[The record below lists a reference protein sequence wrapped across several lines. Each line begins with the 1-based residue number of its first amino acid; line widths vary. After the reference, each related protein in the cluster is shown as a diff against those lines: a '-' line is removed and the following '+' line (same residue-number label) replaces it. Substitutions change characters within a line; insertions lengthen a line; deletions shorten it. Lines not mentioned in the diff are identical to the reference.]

1 MSQTDE
7 WIDVQTFAD
16 LESAKEIL
24 SLFQE
29 NRLNYM
35 IVEDKRREVASIDM
49 EFSNRGIAAFHLQV
63 LPQDIERAQRII
75 ALASGQAIAE
85 VDEDDYISRFSNDEL
100 LEILQKADEWNPSDV
115 QLAFKFLNQRGHTVL
130 PEDFEKMRQ
139 QRMQELEKPIDASS
153 SFLILGYA
161 FAILGGFIGLMIG
174 FQITTYSKRL
184 PDGRKVHHYTLK
196 TRKKGQWILGLSML
210 VSLAMV
216 IAYFWW
222 MS

>member
-1 MSQTDE
+1 MSNTDE

-16 LESAKEIL
+16 LESAKEVL

-63 LPQDIERAQRII
+63 LPPDLERAQRII
-75 ALASGQAIAE
+75 ALASGQSVAD

-100 LEILQKADEWNPSDV
+100 LEVLQKADEWNPSDV
-115 QLAFKFLNQRGHTVL
+115 QLAFKFLNQRGHSVT

-139 QRMQELEKPIDASS
+139 QRIQELETPIDASPT
-153 SFLILGYA
+153 FLLMGYVFA
-161 FAILGGFIGLMIG
+161 FLGGFIGILFG
-174 FQITTYSKRL
+174 FQLTTYTKRL
-184 PDGRKVHHYTLK
+184 PDGRKVHHYTK
-196 TRKKGQWILGLSML
+196 ETRKKGQWILGFSML
-210 VSLAMV
+210 ISLAM
-216 IAYFWW
+216 ITAYFWW
-222 MS
+222 VS